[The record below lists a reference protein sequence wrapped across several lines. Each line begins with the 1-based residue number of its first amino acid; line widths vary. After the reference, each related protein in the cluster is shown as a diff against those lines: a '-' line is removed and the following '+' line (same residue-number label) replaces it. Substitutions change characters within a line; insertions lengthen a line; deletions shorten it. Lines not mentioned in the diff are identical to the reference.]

1 MKKRKKQSII
11 LPKLTKFKKLQKG
24 QLQPFTHKYSTTHL
38 YFGFY
43 GLKILK
49 ATRLDTTQ
57 LEAARRKIS
66 RDLKKDEF
74 L

>member
-1 MKKRKKQSII
+1 MIKKKKQSII
-11 LPKLTKFKKLQKG
+11 RPKITKFKKLQKG
-24 QLQPFTHKYSTTHL
+24 QLHQFKHKYSTTHL

-66 RDLKKDEF
+66 RDLKKEEF